1 MVNTVPAALRPWI
14 SDIRVESLR
23 SSRPLVHLPEPS
35 ATLVWC
41 GPGEVRALG
50 PRTHASYLE
59 GKDLPV
65 CVRLRVRPGCALA
78 VLGVEAGELVDD
90 SVPLHELWGRAGRR
104 LDDELADLGDDPVE
118 AIRHLEAVLLQRL
131 SSRPTGDA
139 TLVAQAVRGLGQPT
153 ARVRDTARRL
163 GVSERRLRDVFTAG
177 VGVSPKHF
185 ARIARVQAVL
195 AGVGARPLSRLAG
208 DVGYYDQSHMTAE
221 FRELMHV
228 APGAYAAGDLPA
240 PAPC

>member
-1 MVNTVPAALRPWI
+1 VVNTVPATLRPWI
-14 SDIRVESLR
+14 SDVRVESLR
-23 SSRPLVHLPEPS
+23 RSRTLVHPPEPS

-50 PRTHASYLE
+50 PRTHASYFE

-65 CVRLRVRPGCALA
+65 CVRLRVRPGCTRA

-90 SVPLHELWGRAGRR
+90 SVALRELWGRAGRR
-104 LDDELADLGDDPVE
+104 LDDELAELGGDPAAAV
-118 AIRHLEAVLLQRL
+118 RHLEDVLLQRL
-131 SSRPTGDA
+131 SSQPAENA
-139 TLVAQAVRGLGQPT
+139 TFVTQAVRGLGQPT
-153 ARVRDTARRL
+153 ARVRETARRL
-163 GVSERRLRDVFTAG
+163 GVSERRLRDVFTAD

-185 ARIARVQAVL
+185 ARITRVQAVL
-195 AGVGARPLSRLAG
+195 AGAGARPLAQLAG

-228 APGAYAAGDLPA
+228 APGAYAAGHLPA